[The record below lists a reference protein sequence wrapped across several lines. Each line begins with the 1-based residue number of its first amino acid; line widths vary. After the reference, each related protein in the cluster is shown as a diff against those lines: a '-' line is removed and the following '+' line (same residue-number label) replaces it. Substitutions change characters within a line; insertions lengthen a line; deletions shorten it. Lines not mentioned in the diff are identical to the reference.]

1 MEIIVAETGS
11 ARFAAWLNG
20 ELLCQ
25 SRTPLLSAAREL
37 LGRGVPASTE
47 LAMRHAGSSIVA
59 MRTTVGAAARLTVE
73 EGEGAPRF
81 RPYKAP
87 TFRDGSANSAD
98 RGSEA
103 SGIGPEQTAVCGLAR
118 ATENA

>member
-25 SRTPLLSAAREL
+25 SRTP
-37 LGRGVPASTE
+37 
-47 LAMRHAGSSIVA
+47 
-59 MRTTVGAAARLTVE
+59 TVE